1 MYPNQVNPTDQPV
14 NIQAPQE
21 SSNRRG
27 APNTLLLV
35 IIALVIAL
43 LAATVGFVS
52 GTTSQKDTY
61 EQKLEQAAKDYASL
75 KKELDV
81 QSIGSGSDV
90 SHFSYLNIPEWKI
103 RMPLNDKYTDVVYR
117 LKTELG
123 STYVEITS
131 ATLAKISTCVN
142 YEGQIGTITKAK
154 SGTVPEPARQVTGF
168 DEQIYMFK
176 QFDQTCTS
184 NPQGVEAPYKASI
197 LEQFAKLEPMPV
209 ERVTAD
215 KKD

>member
-1 MYPNQVNPTDQPV
+1 MYPNQASPTEQPV
-14 NIQAPQE
+14 VTQPPYE
-21 SSNRRG
+21 SPRGRG
-27 APNTLLLV
+27 APKTLLIV
-35 IIALVIAL
+35 IVALVVAL
-43 LAATVGFVS
+43 LAAAAGFV
-52 GTTSQKDTY
+52 GGAASQKSTY
-61 EQKLEQAAKDYASL
+61 EQKLEKAAQDYASL

-81 QSIGSGSDV
+81 QSVGSGSDV

-142 YEGQIGTITKAK
+142 YEGQIGTITRAK
-154 SGTVPEPARQVTGF
+154 SGTVPEPAKQVTGF

-215 KKD
+215 KKN

>member
-1 MYPNQVNPTDQPV
+1 MYPDQSSSSAQTNSTVPLTPPT
-14 NIQAPQE
+14 
-21 SSNRRG
+21 RRG
-27 APNTLLLV
+27 SPKLLLIILIVLIVSLLTAV
-35 IIALVIAL
+35 IGY
-43 LAATVGFVS
+43 ATGS
-52 GTTSQKDTY
+52 ASQKSTY
-61 EQKLEQAAKDYASL
+61 EQKLEQAAINYENL

-81 QSIGSGSDV
+81 QSDGSGSNV

-103 RMPLNDKYTDVVYR
+103 RMPLNDQYADVVYR

-123 STYVEITS
+123 VTYVEITS

-154 SGTVPEPARQVTGF
+154 AGTVPEPARQVTGF

-176 QFDQTCTS
+176 RFDQTCTS

-215 KKD
+215 KKN